1 MKLKIHGI
9 FIVIIISI
17 LLTGCAALVEKIK
30 ERRQERE
37 EEIAQGYEE
46 MKELAFSGSYRF
58 EANHVYPGSGYRT
71 ADVTGQNYFLSVH
84 YYDVKAYLPFYGQQ
98 YMVDTRRTTGIKID
112 SKLEN
117 IMIEESDSRN
127 RVLVRFTVPGEA
139 DNYLVSLDIGPS
151 GNANLT
157 ISSSRRSTISYT
169 GKVTPLKHEGEEEE
183 EEKEQKKNN
192 TPSCSVLL
200 FLVSL
205 K

>member
-1 MKLKIHGI
+1 MKVKINGI
-9 FIVIIISI
+9 FIIIII
-17 LLTGCAALVEKIK
+17 PVLFTACAGLVEKIK

-58 EANHVYPGSGYRT
+58 EATHVYPGSGYHA

-98 YMVDTRRTTGIKID
+98 YMVDTQRTTGIKID

-139 DNYLVSLDIGPS
+139 DNYLISLDIGPS

-169 GKVTPLKHEGEEEE
+169 GKVTPLEIEEEEEEE
-183 EEKEQKKNN
+183 EEKKEQKK
-192 TPSCSVLL
+192 
-200 FLVSL
+200 